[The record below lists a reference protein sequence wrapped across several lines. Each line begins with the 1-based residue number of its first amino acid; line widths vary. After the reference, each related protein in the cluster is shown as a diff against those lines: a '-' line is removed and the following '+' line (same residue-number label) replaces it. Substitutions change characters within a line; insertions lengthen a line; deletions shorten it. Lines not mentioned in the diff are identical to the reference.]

1 MKPDTLIEELREAA
15 SHLAADAA
23 MCRAQGLTVGDIDVE
38 CVEVIADLLRRA
50 ADALDTATTEPKG
63 P

>member
-1 MKPDTLIEELREAA
+1 MKPETLLEELRQAS
-15 SHLAADAA
+15 SHLAADVALH
-23 MCRAQGLTVGDIDVE
+23 RAQGLTVGDIDVE
-38 CVEVIADLLRRA
+38 CVEVIADLLRLA